1 MTEKAKMI
9 ALFRLTILGPLA
21 SRARLSHGE
30 LKTVLRELSR
40 QTYSIP
46 YSNRCHLSDKT
57 IERWYYQWLRG
68 GFEALAPKKRSDQ
81 GKTHLDETIQ
91 KKILLWKQ
99 ENPARSLNTLKFLLE
114 STGMVARGEIS
125 RSTLHRF
132 LKTQHLSKR
141 TVSDANT
148 IERRRFEATHA
159 GEIWHGDVMHGPSLG
174 QRKLYLVSL
183 LDDTSRLIVHSE
195 FGFGETALDI
205 EKVLKQA
212 LLKRGMPNRLII
224 DNGSAYRSNTLQI
237 ICAQLGIRLVYC
249 PAYEPQGKGKLERW
263 HRTLRDQFLTELKMT
278 ALQTLDD
285 INSRLWAWLEQVYH
299 VTPHDGLDQCTPIQ
313 RWRNDLVHIR
323 PLGAYA
329 KKIDDIFCHRIKRYV
344 KKDGTVSWKNHLFE
358 VPYECV
364 GERICLVVDPHTQK
378 PLRVETLSGD
388 ALGAAHPLDKQHNCY
403 RKRQR
408 PKTTPAKT
416 NAANNPPNVVEIARE
431 RYEKQRIIPSNPS
444 TKK

>member
-1 MTEKAKMI
+1 MTEKAKNI
-9 ALFRLTILGPLA
+9 ALFRLTVLGPLA
-21 SRARLSHGE
+21 SRDRLSHGE
-30 LKTVLRELSR
+30 LKTVLHALSS

-46 YSNRCHLSDKT
+46 YSNCCRLSEKT

-68 GFEALAPKKRSDQ
+68 GFDALLPKKRSDQ
-81 GKTHLDETIQ
+81 GQTHLDADIQ
-91 KKILLWKQ
+91 AMIVSWKQ
-99 ENPARSLNTLKFLLE
+99 DNPARSLNTLIRLLE
-114 STGMVARGEIS
+114 STGTVARGEIS

-132 LKTQHLSKR
+132 LQSKQLSKR
-141 TVSDANT
+141 IVSDANT

-174 QRKLYLVSL
+174 RRKLYLVSL
-183 LDDTSRLIVHSE
+183 LDDHTRLITHSE
-195 FGFGETALDI
+195 FGWGETALDI
-205 EKVLKQA
+205 ERALKQA
-212 LLKRGMPNRLII
+212 VLKRGLPNRLII
-224 DNGSAYRSNTLQI
+224 DNGSAYRANTLQF
-237 ICAQLGIRLVYC
+237 ICAKLGIRLVYC

-278 ALQTLDD
+278 AIQTLDD

-299 VTPHDGLDQCTPIQ
+299 VTPHEGLDQSTPIQ
-313 RWRNDLVHIR
+313 RWRNDLVHVR

-329 KKIDDIFCHRIKRYV
+329 KRIDDIFCHRITRQV

-364 GERICLVVDPHTQK
+364 GERISLVVDPHTQK
-378 PLRVETLSGD
+378 PLRVETLSGEP
-388 ALGAAHPLDKQHNCY
+388 LGAAHPLDKHHNCY

-408 PKTTPAKT
+408 PKTIPAQT
-416 NAANNPPNVVEIARE
+416 NASNNDHNVVEMARE
-431 RYEKQRIIPSNPS
+431 RYEQQRIIPSAPS